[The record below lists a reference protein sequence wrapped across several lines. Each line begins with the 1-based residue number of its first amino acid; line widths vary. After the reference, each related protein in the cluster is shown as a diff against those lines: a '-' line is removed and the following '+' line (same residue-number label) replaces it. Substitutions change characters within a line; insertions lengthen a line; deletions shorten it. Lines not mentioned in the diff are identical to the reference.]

1 MVIIMKIVTIV
12 LNNIDNVS
20 VPPSLSSVI
29 QPFPTKAGQ
38 SMNDAL
44 AVVIEA
50 QSKKASCRS
59 KARQYKSSVPKTW
72 LEWMPAQKSLC
83 VQLLLE
89 GNNNH
94 VVLRYGC
101 RAPHL
106 TILRTWAGK
115 AQKGGA
121 LEGYSSNLVFSCTE
135 EELKY
140 EAAVIDLETFAAL
153 GRTLAERSCGPCF
166 VPALDHPWAVN
177 CRRRHKMGCLK
188 TITTDPLP
196 STVSDLVLD
205 NK

>member
-1 MVIIMKIVTIV
+1 
-12 LNNIDNVS
+12 
-20 VPPSLSSVI
+20 
-29 QPFPTKAGQ
+29 
-38 SMNDAL
+38 MNDAL

-89 GNNNH
+89 GNSNQ

-115 AQKGGA
+115 AQRGGA

-135 EELKY
+135 EETILKFIKELKY
-140 EAAVIDLETFAAL
+140 EAAVNDLETCAAL
-153 GRTLAERSCGPCF
+153 GRTLAERSRGPCF
-166 VPALDHPWAVN
+166 APALDHPWAVN